1 MADKPDT
8 NTAIWKSEG
17 VVRDWVASSGKR
29 EAKRVA
35 QWRLMGEL
43 LPFDQGDAFTFL
55 DLGAGTGAAAR
66 VILDLY
72 PESRVVL
79 AEYSPQMIK
88 EGTEVM
94 SPFAERFRYV
104 EFDML
109 GASWPSTIP
118 TELDAVVTS
127 QCVHHL
133 PDERKQ
139 GLFHEILVRLRPGA
153 WYINFDPVTTEDR
166 VIDAAWQRV
175 NARADPESAEKAHH
189 RSSGEQERYENHV
202 RYMIPLEKQLDF
214 LRSAGF
220 EAVDVYWKHLENVIY
235 GGRRPV

>member
-1 MADKPDT
+1 MADKIDM
-8 NTAIWKSEG
+8 NTAIWKSED
-17 VVRDWVASSGKR
+17 VVRDWVTNSSKR

-35 QWRLMGEL
+35 QWTLMGEL

-72 PESRVVL
+72 PESHAVL

-88 EGTEVM
+88 EGTEMM
-94 SPFAERFRYV
+94 SRLAGRFRYV

-109 GASWPSTIP
+109 GASWPSAIP

-127 QCVHHL
+127 LCVHHL
-133 PDERKQ
+133 PDERKR
-139 GLFHEILVRLRPGA
+139 GLFREILDRLRPGA
-153 WYINFDPVTTEDR
+153 WYVNFDPVTTEDG

-175 NARADPESAEKAHH
+175 NEREDPESADKAHH
-189 RSSGEQERYENHV
+189 RTPEEGQRHENHV
-202 RYMIPLEKQLDF
+202 RYMIPLDKQLHF

-235 GGRRPV
+235 AGRRPV